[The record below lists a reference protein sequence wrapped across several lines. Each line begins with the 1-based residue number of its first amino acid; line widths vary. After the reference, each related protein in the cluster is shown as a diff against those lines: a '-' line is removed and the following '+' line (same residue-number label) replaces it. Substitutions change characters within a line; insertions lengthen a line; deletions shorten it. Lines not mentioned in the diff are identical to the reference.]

1 MNPTTMKTLR
11 ALILTAGA
19 LLAAVCHAAEINV
32 FAAASLSDVFT
43 ELAPQFTAAT
53 GHTLR
58 FNFGASGALA
68 RQIKEGAPADAI
80 FSADELRVDQLEKA
94 GLLLPGTR
102 RTLLAN
108 SLVVV
113 VGIEGAAPVSTL
125 ADLAKPGVRRIAI
138 GEPAT
143 VPVGTYTKE
152 HLQKTK
158 LWSQV
163 IDKCVPLDNV
173 RAVLA
178 AVESGNAD
186 AGFVY
191 KTDALISK
199 KVRIAVEIPR
209 ETGPSITYPGAV
221 LKDARQPAAASAF
234 LDWLA
239 GPTAQTAFA
248 KYGFVPVQ

>member
-1 MNPTTMKTLR
+1 MRSLRTLF
-11 ALILTAGA
+11 ASICILCAATAR
-19 LLAAVCHAAEINV
+19 AAEITV

-94 GLLLPGTR
+94 GLLLAGTR

-125 ADLAKPGVRRIAI
+125 DDLAKPRVRRIAI

-152 HLQKTK
+152 HLQKTN
-158 LWSQV
+158 LWSRV

-199 KVRIAVEIPR
+199 KVRIAIEIPR
-209 ETGPSITYPGAV
+209 EAGPSITYPGAV

-239 GPTAQTAFA
+239 EPAAQATFA
-248 KYGFVPVQ
+248 KYGFAPAQ

>member
-1 MNPTTMKTLR
+1 MRSLRTLF
-11 ALILTAGA
+11 ASICILCAATAR
-19 LLAAVCHAAEINV
+19 AAEINV

-53 GHTLR
+53 SHTLR

-94 GLLLPGTR
+94 GLLLAGTR

-125 ADLAKPGVRRIAI
+125 DDLAKPRVRRIAI

-199 KVRIAVEIPR
+199 KVRIAIEIPR
-209 ETGPSITYPGAV
+209 EAGPSITYPGAV
-221 LKDARQPAAASAF
+221 LKDARQPAAATAF

-239 GPTAQTAFA
+239 GPAAQATFA
-248 KYGFVPVQ
+248 KYGFAPAQ

>member
-1 MNPTTMKTLR
+1 MRSLHTL
-11 ALILTAGA
+11 LVSICILYAATAR
-19 LLAAVCHAAEINV
+19 AAEINV

-53 GHTLR
+53 SHTLR

-94 GLLLPGTR
+94 GLLLPGMR

-113 VGIEGAAPVSTL
+113 VGIEGDAPVSTVD
-125 ADLAKPGVRRIAI
+125 DLKKAGVRRIAI

-152 HLQKTK
+152 HLQTTK

-163 IDKCVPLDNV
+163 IDKCVPLDTV

-221 LKDARQPAAASAF
+221 LKDARQPAAATAF

>member
-1 MNPTTMKTLR
+1 MTGVQTC
-11 ALILTAGA
+11 ALPISR
-19 LLAAVCHAAEINV
+19 AAEINV

-94 GLLLPGTR
+94 GLLRPGTR

-125 ADLAKPGVRRIAI
+125 PDLAKPGVRRIAI

-158 LWSQV
+158 LWPQV

-199 KVRIAVEIPR
+199 KVRIAMEIPR
-209 ETGPSITYPGAV
+209 EAGPSITYPGAV

-239 GPTAQTAFA
+239 GPAAQAAFA
-248 KYGFVPVQ
+248 KYGFAPVR

>member
-1 MNPTTMKTLR
+1 MRSLRTLF
-11 ALILTAGA
+11 ASICILCAATAR
-19 LLAAVCHAAEINV
+19 AAEINV

-113 VGIEGAAPVSTL
+113 VGIEEVAPVSTL
-125 ADLAKPGVRRIAI
+125 PDLAKPGVRRIAI

-199 KVRIAVEIPR
+199 KVRIAIEIPR
-209 ETGPSITYPGAV
+209 EAGPSITYPGAV

-239 GPTAQTAFA
+239 EPAAQATFA
-248 KYGFVPVQ
+248 KYGFAPAQ